1 MKSALPICALA
12 LSLSGCVAA
21 DSAVHSFNGNTVE
34 MELIGDVFVYGNQA
48 QQQEQ
53 IEIAR
58 AKASKVCGKPAT
70 FLSRRLDEQP
80 QNGMFYVVPR
90 DIALFKC
97 G

>member
-1 MKSALPICALA
+1 MKSAFPICVLA
-12 LSLSGCVAA
+12 FSLSACVAA

-34 MELIGDVFVYGNQA
+34 MELIGDVFVYGTQA

-53 IEIAR
+53 IDLAR
-58 AKASKVCGKPAT
+58 TKASAVCGKPAK

-80 QNGMFYVVPR
+80 QNGVYFVVPR